1 MADLGYWFKQGEQ
14 TIINDPEMIEKLLN
28 DIENIPDKVI
38 KEAIQEV
45 LEEEKQ
51 WKKEKYQ

>member
-1 MADLGYWFKQGEQ
+1 M
-14 TIINDPEMIEKLLN
+14 INDPEMIEKLLN

-45 LEEEKQ
+45 LKEDKQ
-51 WKKEKYQ
+51 C

>member
-1 MADLGYWFKQGEQ
+1 M
-14 TIINDPEMIEKLLN
+14 INDPEMIEKLLN

-45 LEEEKQ
+45 L
-51 WKKEKYQ
+51 KEDKRC

>member
-1 MADLGYWFKQGEQ
+1 M
-14 TIINDPEMIEKLLN
+14 INDPEMIEKLLN
-28 DIENIPDKVI
+28 DIEYIPNKVV

-51 WKKEKYQ
+51 